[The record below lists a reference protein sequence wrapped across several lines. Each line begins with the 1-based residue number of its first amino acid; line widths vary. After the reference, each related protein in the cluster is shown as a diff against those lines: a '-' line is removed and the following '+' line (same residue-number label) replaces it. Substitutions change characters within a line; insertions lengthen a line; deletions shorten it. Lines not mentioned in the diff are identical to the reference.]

1 MVTPASLNNAAM
13 TKSYCYRT
21 VLIPNHRT
29 VTPQCLAICHMSR

>member
-1 MVTPASLNNAAM
+1 MATSASLNKPAM

-29 VTPQCLAICHMSR
+29 ETPQCFAIRHMSR